1 MTSDKHAVSDIAVAN
16 VVNSNDE
23 VIVISLEEA
32 EIELEVRVPHIEN
45 VDEVLGIL
53 LLFKVI
59 NFLEIDDSLVL
70 FLRRLRYLE
79 RLLFNLSRR
88 FNWHFLFLDLFLD
101 FFKER

>member
-23 VIVISLEEA
+23 VIVVSFEEA

-53 LLFKVI
+53 LLF
-59 NFLEIDDSLVL
+59 
-70 FLRRLRYLE
+70 
-79 RLLFNLSRR
+79 
-88 FNWHFLFLDLFLD
+88 
-101 FFKER
+101 